1 MLTVSAANRREV
13 NVCCDGTS
21 ALYEIAHALMLRSMF
36 PAPAM
41 PSFPPGHSTTTTAY
55 LRYEDV
61 TQDGH
66 LIPVAA
72 PSTLAGLW
80 RDVLV
85 NHAGARNA
93 LQVGIIPILTR
104 LTINSLEQQIRVDR
118 PIESRTGFALAHDT
132 QDGEVARLFMNV
144 WCEIRGVAGR
154 LGRNAGAGGELAP
167 CGTVFAEHTFTRP
180 LAPPDQRRVTR
191 LGVEGYPDVPDAV
204 HAAPAPA
211 SAMEAPAGATWLD
224 ELAPDPAEYAFTLD
238 QTDSNQHVNSLVYI
252 RLFHDALNRRLAAT
266 GRGMRL
272 RSRAVD
278 IAYRKPCFAG
288 DRVRASL
295 RLFESPEGLGAAGL
309 VAGVDGK
316 PRCYVRVLVST

>member
-1 MLTVSAANRREV
+1 
-13 NVCCDGTS
+13 
-21 ALYEIAHALMLRSMF
+21 MF

-41 PSFPPGHSTTTTAY
+41 PSFPSGHSTTTSAY

-72 PSTLAGLW
+72 PSALAGLW

-85 NHAGARNA
+85 KHAGARNA
-93 LQVGIIPILTR
+93 LQAGIIPILTR

-118 PIESRTGFALAHDT
+118 PIESRTGFQLAHDVA
-132 QDGEVARLFMNV
+132 DGEVSRLFMNV
-144 WCEIRGVAGR
+144 WCDIRGVAGR
-154 LGRNAGAGGELAP
+154 LGRNASAADDLAP
-167 CGTVFAEHTFTRP
+167 AGAVFAEHTFTRP
-180 LAPPDQRRVTR
+180 LATPDRRKVTH
-191 LGVEGYPDVPDAV
+191 LGVEGYPDVPEV
-204 HAAPAPA
+204 RHAAPPPATAMDAP
-211 SAMEAPAGATWLD
+211 PGATWLD

-252 RLFHDALNRRLAAT
+252 RLFHDALNRRLALT

-295 RLFESPEGLGAAGL
+295 RLFEAAEGLGAAGL
-309 VAGVDGK
+309 IAGVDGK
-316 PRCYVRVLVST
+316 PRCYVRVLVSA